1 MKTALAAA
9 PALTVRQAASRIV
22 TRQVRGLLGYEKAAR
37 RGEDAEAV
45 HQMRVQIRRLRAAE
59 ALFAGVLRPPR
70 RARPAR
76 LRWLARGLGRVRDLD
91 VIIALLEDRHLLELD
106 GAEAARLEDLLAAL
120 KERRWRAQ
128 RKLTARLSGGRWERL
143 KAALKDWERHPRFA
157 GRGREDAMA
166 ARWLTDAIHREAG
179 RVSARRGMTERE
191 PAAAD
196 LHRLRIEVKRLRYVL
211 DFHAETCG
219 IAFDAERRLARQ
231 LQDCLGE
238 IHDHDVLLGWFAE
251 AGRTDAPTPGRAEER
266 GRGGAGARGR
276 RKAAPGAR
284 RVLAK
289 PPVEVALF
297 AGVWRLLPDRLAAE
311 RDLLLRR
318 FLRLRRQ
325 WRARTEPAGSM
336 VPIEDP
342 RFVSLEVAPVQLRLV
357 APQKTVASLRIVR

>member
-22 TRQVRGLLGYEKAAR
+22 ARQIRTLLGYEKAAR
-37 RGEDAEAV
+37 RGDDPEAV
-45 HQMRVQIRRLRAAE
+45 HQMRVQSRRLRAAE
-59 ALFAGVLRPPR
+59 ALFAGVLRAPR

-91 VIIALLEDRHLLELD
+91 VIVALLEDRHLPELV
-106 GAEAARLEDLLAAL
+106 GPEAVRLEDLLAAL

-128 RKLTARLSGGRWERL
+128 RKLAARLSGRRWDKL
-143 KAALKDWERHPRFA
+143 KAALKDWGRHPRFA

-166 ARWLTDAIHREAG
+166 ARLLTDVIHRDAT
-179 RVSARRGMTERE
+179 RVATRRGMTERE
-191 PAAAD
+191 PSAAD
-196 LHRLRIEVKRLRYVL
+196 LHRLRIEIKRLRYVL

-231 LQDCLGE
+231 IQDCLGE
-238 IHDHDVLLGWFAE
+238 IHDHDVVLGWFEQA
-251 AGRTDAPTPGRAEER
+251 AGTGTQ
-266 GRGGAGARGR
+266 GRGSTGARGHG
-276 RKAAPGAR
+276 KAARGT
-284 RVLAK
+284 VFAK

-297 AGVWRLLPDRLAAE
+297 AGVWRTLPERLAAD
-311 RDLLLRR
+311 RAALLRR
-318 FLRLRRQ
+318 FVRLRRQ
-325 WRARTEPAGSM
+325 WRARTEPEGSV

-342 RFVSLEVAPVQLRLV
+342 RFVNLEVAPVQLRLV